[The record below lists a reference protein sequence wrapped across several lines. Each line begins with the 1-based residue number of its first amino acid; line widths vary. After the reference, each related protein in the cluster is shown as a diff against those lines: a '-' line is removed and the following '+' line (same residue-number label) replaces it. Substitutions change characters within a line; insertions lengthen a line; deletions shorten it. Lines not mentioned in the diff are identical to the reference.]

1 MAVLGGGSRPAT
13 PVRLAI
19 GMLTPLAGVVLAY
32 VLWWISDRLL
42 YIGPLDRAK
51 FGWLVVVPVWSL
63 TPVAA
68 AYAWRTLDQRQ
79 SAVAAG
85 VVGLI
90 LTVASAVLFWVAS
103 AFPDCQF
110 GAVRTPAEWIVPS
123 LIVGIVIGGGFAASC
138 LAGTATL
145 RRGHRWISL
154 VVGGGSAFVLI
165 FAALLVASLFI
176 GIGHGVCQRPPLN

>member
-1 MAVLGGGSRPAT
+1 MAVLSDPSRSAT
-13 PVRLAI
+13 PVRWAVAL
-19 GMLTPLAGVVLAY
+19 LTPLAGVVLAY

-51 FGWLVVVPVWSL
+51 FGWLVVMPVWSI

-68 AYAWRTLDQRQ
+68 GYAWRTLDQRQ

-85 VVGLI
+85 VVA
-90 LTVASAVLFWVAS
+90 LTLTAASAVLFWIAI
-103 AFPDCQF
+103 AFPNCQF

-123 LIVGIVIGGGFAASC
+123 VVVGIVIGGGFAASC
-138 LAGTATL
+138 LASTATL
-145 RRGHRWISL
+145 RRGHRLITL

-165 FAALLVASLFI
+165 FAALLVATLFI
-176 GIGHGVCQRPPLN
+176 GIGTGTCQRPPLS